1 LSRVGFATATTVLAV
16 AALGLLEAAGV
27 GARERPVWSQYQGG
41 PTHAGF
47 LAEGPQPP
55 YRVRWTLPAPSGDAL
70 SPAVV
75 IGERA
80 VAVGADAVYAVDVAT
95 GVATRLAPR
104 SGGPLSAPAVA
115 NAGDRSIL
123 VYIEGPAGEG
133 SPSPSP
139 SAPTSTSTASPAA
152 SASTTSASP
161 SASADEQE
169 GSWLVGFALE
179 DETERW
185 RTQLEGISR
194 SGVTVEGGNAYVG
207 DQEGNV
213 YAVSLASG
221 AVVWSSEIG
230 GRVDTPVA
238 VADGN
243 VYVVAR
249 DADGPRVLIAAFDAL
264 TGERAWPAAS
274 TVATSTAG
282 SAPTAGRGS
291 VFVGSADR
299 LARALADA
307 DGAERWTSLV
317 LSLFSPATSPAFD
330 GESVFVADVSGGLY
344 RLDAGD
350 GTRSW
355 SYQFNEVVFR
365 SSPVVS
371 GPSVLLG
378 LGDGSLVAVDA
389 GTGHL
394 VWQSG
399 PSPGLI
405 GTIALSEDAVIAVK
419 GGRDAGLVAFEHD
432 PDGALIDV
440 PSPSELDVGTTF
452 SRYAIAAVIVF
463 AFAFV
468 PGRLAARRFGAATL
482 ARDGAEPHPEGEDEA
497 EPEPSLDEGEDPSDA
512 GHSDEDDR

>member
-16 AALGLLEAAGV
+16 AALGPLEAAVV
-27 GARERPVWSQYQGG
+27 GAQERPVWSQYQGG
-41 PTHAGF
+41 PSHAGF
-47 LAEGPQPP
+47 LADGPQPP
-55 YRVRWTLPAPSGDAL
+55 YRIRWTLPAPSGDAV

-75 IGERA
+75 IEERA

-95 GVATRLAPR
+95 GVATKLAPR

-115 NAGDRSIL
+115 NAAGRSIL
-123 VYIEGPAGEG
+123 VFTDGPAAEG

-139 SAPTSTSTASPAA
+139 SA

-161 SASADEQE
+161 SASASEQV
-169 GSWLVGFALE
+169 GSSLVGLAL
-179 DETERW
+179 DEGTERW

-243 VYVVAR
+243 AYVVAR

-274 TVATSTAG
+274 TVAASTAG
-282 SAPTAGRGS
+282 TAPAAGRGS

-299 LARALADA
+299 LARALAA
-307 DGAERWTSLV
+307 EDGAERWTSLV

-330 GESVFVADVSGGLY
+330 GESLFVADVSGGLY

-378 LGDGSLVAVDA
+378 LGDGRLVAVDVE
-389 GTGHL
+389 TGHL
-394 VWQSG
+394 VWQSEA
-399 PSPGLI
+399 SPGLI
-405 GTIALSEDAVIAVK
+405 GTIALSNDAVIAVK

-440 PSPSELDVGTTF
+440 PSPSELDIGTTV

-463 AFAFV
+463 VFALV
-468 PGRLAARRFGAATL
+468 PGRLAARRFGGSEL
-482 ARDGAEPHPEGEDEA
+482 ARDEAEPEGEDEA
-497 EPEPSLDEGEDPSDA
+497 EPEGEDEAEPSLGEDEDASDA
-512 GHSDEDDR
+512 GRSNEDDR